1 MSRQDAEP
9 ELQPERVLADANAEE
24 ELNVRRTI
32 YSLVGL
38 LIAAA
43 LLAGGY
49 FWGVSEGREA
59 VYWRDQSEREIVQKA
74 LTLIRENKTQN
85 ARELLESRERA
96 LKPRG

>member
-1 MSRQDAEP
+1 MKGILYA
-9 ELQPERVLADANAEE
+9 VLG
-24 ELNVRRTI
+24 
-32 YSLVGL
+32 LV
-38 LIAAA
+38 AALA

-49 FWGVSEGREA
+49 FWGMNEGREA

-74 LTLIRENKTQN
+74 LTLLRENKAQN